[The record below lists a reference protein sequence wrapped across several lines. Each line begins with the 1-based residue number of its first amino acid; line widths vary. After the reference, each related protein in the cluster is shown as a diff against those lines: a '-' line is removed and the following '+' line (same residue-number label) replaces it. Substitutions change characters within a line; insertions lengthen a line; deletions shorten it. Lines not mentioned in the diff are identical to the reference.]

1 MGNMHDNRAMFCFI
15 LETGEGYPGSD
26 AMENAHN
33 FDLFDD
39 SLINTNWFFAP
50 DVLEAFEKIGMSGV
64 KALRSFML
72 MAQSSRI
79 IPEGEER
86 ASILGLGLKIKR
98 RGCDIF
104 VDLLDEGQVNRSSI
118 DRSVNGKL

>member
-1 MGNMHDNRAMFCFI
+1 
-15 LETGEGYPGSD
+15 
-26 AMENAHN
+26 MENAHN

-104 VDLLDEGQVNRSSI
+104 VDLLDEGQVNRSST